1 MLNMEVTY
9 STEPIVKPQLIIG
22 FYFQKVG
29 QVRNSWGTDLKEIV
43 THTSTQ
49 KMYMYNVHTVYIT
62 CALYI
67 FKLLILQHGLKSET
81 IK

>member
-9 STEPIVKPQLIIG
+9 STAAVVKPQFIIG
-22 FYFQKVG
+22 FYFQKVYSYVLTWKKLSYIDTENVYV
-29 QVRNSWGTDLKEIV
+29 QCT
-43 THTSTQ
+43 
-49 KMYMYNVHTVYIT
+49 MYNVLYIYIT

>member
-29 QVRNSWGTDLKEIV
+29 QVRNSWGTDLKELSYID
-43 THTSTQ
+43 TE
-49 KMYMYNVHTVYIT
+49 NV
-62 CALYI
+62 
-67 FKLLILQHGLKSET
+67 
-81 IK
+81 